1 MSSSGTLAAGIVLTL
16 GATAG
21 TAVAHEPTVTEFT
34 TGLTS
39 NSGPWGIVDGPSDR
53 LWFTENKL
61 DALGSLSADTN
72 VFTELTGLGTVGNG
86 RGIEKGPDGNLWV
99 ALAGGGG
106 RIARISP
113 SGTVTEFRAHE
124 NPLLSTYPV
133 DITTGPDGNL
143 WFVSQSPEYVGR
155 ITTTGVVT
163 TFSAGIT
170 PNSDLSSIAAG
181 PDGNLWFTESADPGG
196 IGRIT
201 PVGVVTEFTAGLT
214 PNMAPTD
221 ITAGPDGK
229 MWFTENADPGGIG
242 RITTDGAITEFSD
255 GLTANSGPR
264 GIALGSDDA
273 LWFTESASPGA
284 IGRITS
290 TGSISEHTLG
300 LTADTAPWYI
310 ALGPDGNM
318 WFTGNADPGLVGRI
332 TVPPG
337 VKTHPPQFVDD
348 SSAMLRA
355 KIRPN
360 AQDTSYYFEY
370 GQSEALGSD
379 SAALSAGN
387 GWDTEHFSADV
398 DGLDAGATYYYRA
411 VATNSAGTTVGE
423 IRSFKTKTIFHPAG
437 PDAEKQKEK
446 MPEFA
451 ESVVAAAQAGTI
463 RFRPPGSSRWRR
475 MPVSG
480 AEIPVGATVDAR
492 RGSIALTSAGRTGAT
507 QTGRFG
513 AGIFSVHQ
521 PSRARGRVD
530 LRLRGGDFSPC
541 RRARR
546 AHRSGV
552 VAGASRTRRVRRLWG
567 RDSGGRYRTY
577 GRHSHATVRG
587 TRWLTEDRCGG
598 TFTRVTQGAVVVRD
612 LARRRS
618 VVVRAGHSYLAKRRV
633 NRRH

>member
-1 MSSSGTLAAGIVLTL
+1 MTALTTMLVGGVAALP
-16 GATAG
+16 AA
-21 TAVAHEPTVTEFT
+21 ANYPTVTEFT

-39 NSGPWGIVDGPSDR
+39 NSGPWGISEGPSDR

-61 DALGSLSADTN
+61 DALGSLSADAN

-86 RGIEKGPDGNLWV
+86 RGIAKGPDGNLWV

-106 RIARISP
+106 RIGRISP
-113 SGTVTEFRAHE
+113 SGTVTEFWAHE

-133 DITTGPDGNL
+133 DITAGPDGNL

-170 PNSDLSSIAAG
+170 PNSDLSSISAG

-201 PVGVVTEFTAGLT
+201 PVGVVTEFTGGLT
-214 PNMAPTD
+214 PNMAPSD

-229 MWFTENADPGGIG
+229 LWFTENADPGGIG
-242 RITTDGAITEFSD
+242 RITTDGSITEFSD
-255 GLTANSGPR
+255 GLTANSGPL

-284 IGRITS
+284 IGRITA

-318 WFTGNADPGLVGRI
+318 WFTGNADPGTVGRI

-337 VKTHPPQFVDD
+337 LKTQPPQFVGE
-348 SSAMLRA
+348 SSATLRA

-370 GQSEALGSD
+370 GQSDALGSE
-379 SAALSAGN
+379 SATLTAGN

-398 DGLDAGATYYYRA
+398 DDLDSDATYYYR
-411 VATNSAGTTVGE
+411 VIATNSAGTSVGE
-423 IRSFKTKTIFHPAG
+423 VRSFKTKAIRPSTG
-437 PDAEKQKEK
+437 PDPETEKTK

-451 ESVVAAAQAGTI
+451 ESVVAAAQDGTI

-475 MPVSG
+475 MPVAG

-492 RGSIALTSAGRTGAT
+492 RGSIALTSAARAGAI
-507 QTGRFG
+507 QTGHFG

-521 PSRARGRVD
+521 PRRARGRVD
-530 LRLRGGDFSPC
+530 LRLRGGDFSAC
-541 RRARR
+541 RLARRAR
-546 AHRSGV
+546 HSGIA
-552 VAGASRTRRVRRLWG
+552 AGASSIRRVRRLWG
-567 RDSGGRYRTY
+567 RDSGGRFRTY

-598 TFTRVTQGAVVVRD
+598 TLTRVTDGAVVVRD

-618 VVVRAGHSYLAKRRV
+618 VVVRAGHSYLAKRRAH
-633 NRRH
+633 RR